1 MGLDSYLYRMPRYKG
16 ATVHDV
22 YAIEQYLDWQ
32 RKKAEGNEYADRNT
46 LKEWCDIDDSEL
58 PSQEV
63 IDYYKQFYT
72 KCYSDW
78 DTEHKYG
85 WYSIMKQVGYWRKAN
100 EIHNWFV
107 ENVQDGEDDCD
118 YHNECTR
125 EILEDLLHTCKIV
138 LDSCAT
144 TYGKIHIE
152 DRGTDNGWEPIY
164 RDGQV
169 VIDSSVAE
177 ELLPRCRG
185 FFFGG
190 DGYDEYYVNDIVD
203 TIKILEDVLA
213 TTDFETQMV
222 FYRSSW

>member
-1 MGLDSYLYRMPRYKG
+1 MPRYKG

-22 YAIEQYLDWQ
+22 HAIEEYLNWQ
-32 RKKAEGNEYADRNT
+32 RIKAEGNEYANCNT
-46 LKEWCDIDDSEL
+46 LKEWCGIDDSQL
-58 PSQEV
+58 PNKEV
-63 IDYYKQFYT
+63 IEYYKQFYT
-72 KCYSDW
+72 RCYGDW

-107 ENVQDGEDDCD
+107 ENVQNGEDDCD

-125 EILEDLLHTCKIV
+125 EILEDLLHTCKTV

-144 TYGKIHIE
+144 TY
-152 DRGTDNGWEPIY
+152 
-164 RDGQV
+164 RDGKV

-190 DGYDEYYVNDIVD
+190 DGYDEYYVSDIVD

-222 FYRSSW
+222 FYISSW

>member
-22 YAIEQYLDWQ
+22 HVIEEYLNWQ
-32 RKKAEGNEYADRNT
+32 REKAEGSKYLNCNT

-125 EILEDLLHTCKIV
+125 EILEDLLHTCKTV

-144 TYGKIHIE
+144 TY
-152 DRGTDNGWEPIY
+152 
-164 RDGQV
+164 RDGKV

-203 TIKILEDVLA
+203 TIKILEKVLA

-222 FYRSSW
+222 FYVSSW

>member
-1 MGLDSYLYRMPRYKG
+1 MILVIERGCVIIGLDSYLYRMPRYKDT
-16 ATVHDV
+16 TVRDV
-22 YAIEQYLDWQ
+22 HAIEEYLNWQ
-32 RKKAEGNEYADRNT
+32 RFKAEGNEYANCNT
-46 LKEWCDIDDSEL
+46 LKEWCGIDDSQL
-58 PSQEV
+58 PNKEV
-63 IDYYKQFYT
+63 IEYYKQFYT

-107 ENVQDGEDDCD
+107 ENVQDGDDDCD

-125 EILEDLLHTCKIV
+125 GILEDLLNTCKTV
-138 LDSCAT
+138 LDSCDT
-144 TYGKIHIE
+144 T
-152 DRGTDNGWEPIY
+152 Y

-190 DGYDEYYVNDIVD
+190 DGYDEYYVSDIVD

-222 FYRSSW
+222 FYISSW

>member
-1 MGLDSYLYRMPRYKG
+1 MPRYKDT
-16 ATVHDV
+16 TVRDV
-22 YAIEQYLDWQ
+22 HAIEEYLNWQ
-32 RKKAEGNEYADRNT
+32 RFKAEGNEYANCNT
-46 LKEWCDIDDSEL
+46 LKEWCGIDDSQL
-58 PSQEV
+58 PNKEV
-63 IDYYKQFYT
+63 IEYYKQFYT

-107 ENVQDGEDDCD
+107 ENVQDGDDDCD

-125 EILEDLLHTCKIV
+125 GILEDLLHTCKTV
-138 LDSCAT
+138 LDSCDT
-144 TYGKIHIE
+144 T
-152 DRGTDNGWEPIY
+152 Y

-190 DGYDEYYVNDIVD
+190 DGYDEYYVSDIVD

-222 FYRSSW
+222 FYISSW

>member
-1 MGLDSYLYRMPRYKG
+1 MILVIERGCVIIGLDSYLYRMPRYKG

-22 YAIEQYLDWQ
+22 HVIEEYLNWQ
-32 RKKAEGNEYADRNT
+32 RTKAEGNEYADCNT

-107 ENVQDGEDDCD
+107 ENVQDGDDDCD

-125 EILEDLLHTCKIV
+125 GILEDLLHTCKTV
-138 LDSCAT
+138 LDSCDT
-144 TYGKIHIE
+144 T
-152 DRGTDNGWEPIY
+152 Y

-190 DGYDEYYVNDIVD
+190 DGYDEYYVSDIVD

-222 FYRSSW
+222 FYISSW

>member
-22 YAIEQYLDWQ
+22 YAIEQYLGWQ
-32 RKKAEGNEYADRNT
+32 RIKAEGNEYANCNT
-46 LKEWCDIDDSEL
+46 LKEWCGIDDSKL
-58 PSQEV
+58 PNKEV
-63 IDYYKQFYT
+63 IEYYKQFYT

-85 WYSIMKQVGYWRKAN
+85 WYSIMKQVGYWRNAD

-125 EILEDLLHTCKIV
+125 EILEDLLHTCKTV

-144 TYGKIHIE
+144 T
-152 DRGTDNGWEPIY
+152 Y

-177 ELLPRCRG
+177 ELLPRCHG

-190 DGYDEYYVNDIVD
+190 DGYDEYYVSDIVD
-203 TIKILEDVLA
+203 TIEILEDVLA
-213 TTDFETQMV
+213 ITDFETQMV
-222 FYRSSW
+222 FYRSSC

>member
-32 RKKAEGNEYADRNT
+32 RIKAEGNEYANCNT
-46 LKEWCDIDDSEL
+46 LKEWCCIDDSQL
-58 PSQEV
+58 PNKEV

-72 KCYSDW
+72 KRYSDW
-78 DTEHKYG
+78 DVEHKYG

-125 EILEDLLHTCKIV
+125 EILEDLLHTCKTV

-144 TYGKIHIE
+144 T
-152 DRGTDNGWEPIY
+152 Y

-169 VIDSSVAE
+169 VIDSSVAG

-190 DGYDEYYVNDIVD
+190 DGYDEYYVSDIVD

-222 FYRSSW
+222 FYISSW

>member
-1 MGLDSYLYRMPRYKG
+1 M
-16 ATVHDV
+16 
-22 YAIEQYLDWQ
+22 IE
-32 RKKAEGNEYADRNT
+32 
-46 LKEWCDIDDSEL
+46 
-58 PSQEV
+58 
-63 IDYYKQFYT
+63 YYKQFYT

-125 EILEDLLHTCKIV
+125 EILEDLLHTCKTV

-144 TYGKIHIE
+144 T
-152 DRGTDNGWEPIY
+152 Y

-190 DGYDEYYVNDIVD
+190 DGYDEYYVSDIVD

-222 FYRSSW
+222 FYISSW

>member
-22 YAIEQYLDWQ
+22 HVIEEYLNWQ
-32 RKKAEGNEYADRNT
+32 REKAEGSKYFNCNT

-118 YHNECTR
+118 YHNECTK

-144 TYGKIHIE
+144 T
-152 DRGTDNGWEPIY
+152 Y

-203 TIKILEDVLA
+203 TIKILEEVLA

>member
-1 MGLDSYLYRMPRYKG
+1 MPRYKG

-32 RKKAEGNEYADRNT
+32 RIKAEGNEYANCNT

-58 PSQEV
+58 PNKEV

-72 KCYSDW
+72 KRYSDW

-107 ENVQDGEDDCD
+107 KNVQDGEDDCD

-125 EILEDLLHTCKIV
+125 EILEDLLHTCKTV

-144 TYGKIHIE
+144 T
-152 DRGTDNGWEPIY
+152 Y

-190 DGYDEYYVNDIVD
+190 DGYDEYYVSDIVD

-213 TTDFETQMV
+213 ITDFETQMV

>member
-1 MGLDSYLYRMPRYKG
+1 MILVIERGCVIIGLDSYLYRMPRYKG

-22 YAIEQYLDWQ
+22 HAIEQYLDWQ
-32 RKKAEGNEYADRNT
+32 RIKAEGNEYANCNT
-46 LKEWCDIDDSEL
+46 LKEWCGIDDSQL
-58 PSQEV
+58 PNKEV

-72 KCYSDW
+72 KRYSDW
-78 DTEHKYG
+78 DVEHKYG

-125 EILEDLLHTCKIV
+125 EILEDLLHTCKTV

-144 TYGKIHIE
+144 T
-152 DRGTDNGWEPIY
+152 Y

-190 DGYDEYYVNDIVD
+190 DGYDEYYVSDIVD

-222 FYRSSW
+222 FYISSW

>member
-22 YAIEQYLDWQ
+22 HAIEEYLNWQ
-32 RKKAEGNEYADRNT
+32 RIKAEGNEYANCNT
-46 LKEWCDIDDSEL
+46 LKEWCGIDDSEL

-107 ENVQDGEDDCD
+107 ETVQDGDDDCD

-125 EILEDLLHTCKIV
+125 GILEDLLHTCKTV

-144 TYGKIHIE
+144 TY
-152 DRGTDNGWEPIY
+152 
-164 RDGQV
+164 RDGKV

-177 ELLPRCRG
+177 EVLPRCRG
-185 FFFGG
+185 FFFGR
-190 DGYDEYYVNDIVD
+190 DGYDEYYVSDIVD

-222 FYRSSW
+222 FYISSW

>member
-16 ATVHDV
+16 VTVHDV
-22 YAIEQYLDWQ
+22 HAIEEYLNWQ
-32 RKKAEGNEYADRNT
+32 REKAEGNEYADCKT
-46 LKEWCDIDDSEL
+46 LKEWCDIDESEL
-58 PSQEV
+58 PSQEI

-78 DTEHKYG
+78 DTKHKYG

-125 EILEDLLHTCKIV
+125 KILEDLLHTCKTV

-144 TYGKIHIE
+144 T
-152 DRGTDNGWEPIY
+152 Y

-190 DGYDEYYVNDIVD
+190 DGYDEYYVSDIVD
-203 TIKILEDVLA
+203 TIKILEDVLE

-222 FYRSSW
+222 FYISSW

>member
-22 YAIEQYLDWQ
+22 YTIEQYLDWQ
-32 RKKAEGNEYADRNT
+32 RKKAEGNEYADCNT

-78 DTEHKYG
+78 DTEHNYE

-125 EILEDLLHTCKIV
+125 EILEDLLHTCKTV

-144 TYGKIHIE
+144 T
-152 DRGTDNGWEPIY
+152 Y

-190 DGYDEYYVNDIVD
+190 DGYDEYYVSDIVD
-203 TIKILEDVLA
+203 TIKILEEVLA